1 MGLSCLKGVYKM
13 SVTIKS
19 GSLSDFFR
27 SAKETAQ
34 EIDKGQQV
42 TPKNIIWVEP
52 NDLRALLKPERTSL
66 VKYLRQNNRVVFSEL
81 LRAMGRSPSSLNNDL
96 AILSKYQ
103 LVKIFREPNPGHGT
117 RRIIE
122 ATFGNERIQM
132 FAEF

>member
-1 MGLSCLKGVYKM
+1 M
-13 SVTIKS
+13 SITIKS
-19 GSLSDFFR
+19 GSLSDFFH
-27 SAKETAQ
+27 SAKETAR
-34 EIDKGQQV
+34 EIDARQPI

-66 VKYLRQNNRVVFSEL
+66 VKYLRQHNRVIFSEL

-103 LVKIFREPNPGHGT
+103 LVRIFREPNPGHGT

-122 ATFGNERIQM
+122 STFDHERIRVI
-132 FAEF
+132 AEF

>member
-1 MGLSCLKGVYKM
+1 M
-13 SVTIKS
+13 SITIKS

-42 TPKNIIWVEP
+42 TSKNIIWVEP
-52 NDLRALLKPERTSL
+52 NDLRALLKPERTNL
-66 VKYLRQNNRVVFSEL
+66 VKYLRQNNRVFFSEL

-96 AILSKYQ
+96 AILAKYQ
-103 LVKIFREPNPGHGT
+103 LIKIFKEPNPGHGT

-122 ATFGNERIQM
+122 STFDNERIQM
-132 FAEF
+132 IAEF